1 MKDNY
6 RWLTP
11 VYGSLSS
18 LVFGQTLRKSKTCF
32 LSNILNKHLLIIGG
46 GTGSDYQSVQ
56 RDMKGD
62 FVEVS
67 VSMLRKAKKNLK
79 GSELNF
85 HLGDI
90 PQDKDYDL
98 ILLPFV
104 LDTLIDEQLEELLMK
119 IKAVSKQGA
128 LIYLSDFFPQKN
140 SLNKLLQSLMIRFFR
155 AFTKHPRKNLPDYKE
170 FLEKSGFSLLKEKS
184 WSEGWIRAQLWEK
197 A

>member
-11 VYGSLSS
+11 VYELLSS
-18 LVFGQTLRKSKTCF
+18 LVFGQTLKQSKTCY
-32 LSNILNKHLLIIGG
+32 LSNIRNKHLLIIGG

-67 VSMLRKAKKNLK
+67 VSMLRKAEKNLES
-79 GSELNF
+79 SELNF
-85 HLGDI
+85 HLGEI
-90 PQDKDYDL
+90 PLGKTYDL

-104 LDTLIDEQLEELLMK
+104 LDTLIDEELEELLMK
-119 IKAVSKQGA
+119 IKAVSKQGG

-140 SLNKLLQSLMIRFFR
+140 RRNKLLQSLMIRFFR
-155 AFTKHPRKNLPDYKE
+155 AFTKHPRKDLPDYKE
-170 FLEKSGFSLLKEKS
+170 FLEKAGFRLLKEKT
-184 WSEGWIRAQLWEK
+184 WSEDWVRAQLWQK